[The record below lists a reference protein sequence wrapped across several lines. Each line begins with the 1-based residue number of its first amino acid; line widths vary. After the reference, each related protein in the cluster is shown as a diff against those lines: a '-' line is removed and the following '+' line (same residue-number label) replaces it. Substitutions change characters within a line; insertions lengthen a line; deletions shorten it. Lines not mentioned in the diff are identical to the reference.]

1 MNATLPQSLTDNP
14 RLDRWVGFEP
24 DRSVRVATGKVELGQ
39 GVLTA
44 LVQIAAEELD
54 VPPARIR
61 LVSGVTAQSPNEGY
75 TAGSRSI
82 EESGGSIRLVCAEVR
97 GLFLDHIA
105 TVLDCPRAELA
116 IADGAVLRNGAPTGF
131 DYWSLNEKID
141 LARPATGSA
150 PVKRPAEFR
159 HIGRNL
165 ARIDL
170 PAKIAGGAF
179 VHDMA
184 PPGVK
189 HARVIRQPRRGAHLK
204 SIDEAAIRRA
214 THGRVELVR
223 DGDFLAVVADDET
236 AAMQAVDV
244 VGRHSVW
251 EGGVSIPADAG
262 EPAFMTTAP
271 SKDRVIES
279 GAPQTS
285 ASVARTL
292 EATYSRPFIA
302 HASLAPSCALAS
314 FADGKLT
321 IWSHAQ
327 GVYQLRNAVA
337 RALGLGPEDVTVL
350 HRQGAGCY
358 GHNGADDAGLDA
370 ALVARRLPGRTV
382 RVQWSRE
389 DELSAAPFGSAMTMR
404 MRAAL
409 DARGRPLE
417 WTHELWSAVH
427 GQRPGMAGN
436 LNLLAAAA
444 LPNAPPPPEPVDV
457 PDAGGGGGVRNAA
470 TLYDFPRQRVVHH
483 LLTRMPVRTSSL
495 RTLGGYANVFAAE
508 CFMDELADAAG
519 EDPVSYRLS
528 LMSEPRAR
536 RVIETVAR
544 LCGWSGRG
552 ERGSGTARGI
562 GFARYKNKAGYAA
575 VVAEVEVDEAV
586 RVKQVWCAVDGG
598 LIIAPDGARN
608 QIEGGVIQATS
619 WTLKEAVRF
628 DEGRVASVTWDDYP
642 ILRFSEVPA
651 VEIELIDAPDEPPLG
666 LGEVVHGPTAAAI
679 GNAVAH
685 ALGTRIRNLPLTR
698 DRIVAAVLADKS

>member
-1 MNATLPQSLTDNP
+1 MTAPLTQSLTDNP
-14 RLDRWVGFEP
+14 RLDRWVGFEG
-24 DRSVRVATGKVELGQ
+24 DRTVRIATGKVELGQ

-105 TVLDCPRAELA
+105 GVLDCPRAELA
-116 IADGAVLRNGAPTGF
+116 IEDGAVLRNGAATGF

-141 LARPATGSA
+141 LARPATGAA

-159 HIGRNL
+159 LIGRNL
-165 ARIDL
+165 ARLDL
-170 PAKIAGGAF
+170 PAKVAGAAF
-179 VHDMA
+179 VHDLA
-184 PPGVK
+184 PAGVK
-189 HARVIRQPRRGAHLK
+189 HARVVRQPRRGAALK

-214 THGRVELVR
+214 TRDRVELVR
-223 DGDFLAVVADDET
+223 DGDFLAIVADDET
-236 AAMQAVDV
+236 VAMQAVDIV
-244 VGRHSVW
+244 RRHSVW
-251 EGGVSIPADAG
+251 EGGVAVPADAG
-262 EPAFMTTAP
+262 EPAFMMAQP

-279 GAPQTS
+279 GAE
-285 ASVARTL
+285 AAGKAVRTL
-292 EATYSRPFIA
+292 EATYARPFIA
-302 HASLAPSCALAS
+302 HASLAPSCALAH
-314 FADGKLT
+314 FADGRLT
-321 IWSHAQ
+321 VWSHAQ
-327 GVYQLRNAVA
+327 GVYQLRNAIA
-337 RALGLGPEDVTVL
+337 RALGLAPDNVTVL

-370 ALVARRLPGRTV
+370 ALVARALPGRTV

-389 DELSAAPFGSAMTMR
+389 DELSAAPFGSAMTVR
-404 MRAAL
+404 MHASL

-417 WTHELWSAVH
+417 WTHEVWSAVH

-436 LNLLAAAA
+436 INLLAATA

-457 PDAGGGGGVRNAA
+457 PDAGGGGGTRNSA

-483 LLTRMPVRTSSL
+483 LVTHMPVRTSSL
-495 RTLGGYANVFAAE
+495 RTLGGFANVFAAE
-508 CFMDELADAAG
+508 SFMDELADAAG

-528 LMSEPRAR
+528 LLSEPRAR
-536 RVIETVAR
+536 RVIEAAAR
-544 LCGWSGRG
+544 MCGWSGRG
-552 ERGSGTARGI
+552 ERGSGTARGL

-575 VVAEVEVDEAV
+575 VIAEVKVDEAV
-586 RVKQVWCAVDGG
+586 RVKQIWCAVDGG
-598 LIIAPDGARN
+598 LIISPDGARN
-608 QIEGGVIQATS
+608 QIEGGAIQATS

-628 DEGRVASVTWDDYP
+628 DDGRVASITWDDYP

-651 VEIELIDAPDEPPLG
+651 VEIELIDAPHEPPLG

-685 ALGTRIRNLPLTR
+685 ALGARVRNLPLTR
-698 DRIVAAVLADKS
+698 ERIMAAVL

>member
-1 MNATLPQSLTDNP
+1 MTAPLPQSLTDNP
-14 RLDRWVGFEP
+14 RLDRWIGFEP
-24 DRSVRVATGKVELGQ
+24 DRTVRISTGKVELGQ

-105 TVLDCPRAELA
+105 RVLDCPRSELA
-116 IADGAVLRNGAPTGF
+116 VQDGAVLRNGAPTGF

-141 LARPATGSA
+141 LARTATGTA
-150 PVKRPAEFR
+150 PVKKPAEFR
-159 HIGRNL
+159 VIGGNL
-165 ARIDL
+165 ARLDL
-170 PAKIAGGAF
+170 PAKITGAAF
-179 VHDMA
+179 VHDMTPA
-184 PPGVK
+184 GVK
-189 HARVIRQPRRGAHLK
+189 HARVVRPPRRGARLK

-214 THGRVELVR
+214 TRDRVELVR
-223 DGDFLAVVADDET
+223 DGDFLAVVADDESVP
-236 AAMQAVDV
+236 MQAVDV
-244 VGRHSVW
+244 VRRHGVW
-251 EGGVSIPADAG
+251 EGGVAIPADAG
-262 EPAFMTTAP
+262 EPAFMVSQQT
-271 SKDRVIES
+271 KDRVIES
-279 GAPQTS
+279 GTAPTGTPVRS
-285 ASVARTL
+285 L

-302 HASLAPSCALAS
+302 HASLAPSCALAQ
-314 FADGKLT
+314 FADGRLT
-321 IWSHAQ
+321 VWSHAQ
-327 GVYQLRNAVA
+327 GVYQLRNSIA
-337 RALGLGPEDVTVL
+337 RTLGMAPEDVTVL

-370 ALVARRLPGRTV
+370 ALVARRMPGRTV

-404 MRAAL
+404 MRATL

-436 LNLLAAAA
+436 INLLSAAA

-457 PDAGGGGGVRNAA
+457 PDAGGGGGVRNAF
-470 TLYDFPRQRVVHH
+470 TLYDFPHQRVVHH
-483 LLTRMPVRTSSL
+483 LLTQMPVRTSSL
-495 RTLGGYANVFAAE
+495 RTLGGFANVFAAE
-508 CFMDELADAAG
+508 SFMDELADAAG
-519 EDPVSYRLS
+519 EDPVNYRLS

-536 RVIETVAR
+536 RVIEVAAR
-544 LCGWSGRG
+544 MCGWSGRG
-552 ERGSGTARGI
+552 ERGSGTARGM
-562 GFARYKNKAGYAA
+562 GVARYKNKAGYAA

-586 RVKQVWCAVDGG
+586 RVKQIWCAVDGG
-598 LIIAPDGARN
+598 LIISPDGARN
-608 QIEGGVIQATS
+608 QIEGGAIQATS
-619 WTLKEAVRF
+619 WTLKESVRF
-628 DEGRVASVTWDDYP
+628 DDGRVASITWDDYP
-642 ILRFSEVPA
+642 ILRFSEVPEVA
-651 VEIELIDAPDEPPLG
+651 VELIDASDQPPLG

-685 ALGTRIRNLPLTR
+685 ALGARIRNLPLTR
-698 DRIVAAVLADKS
+698 ERIMKAVLT

>member
-1 MNATLPQSLTDNP
+1 MTAPLPQSLTDNP
-14 RLDRWVGFEP
+14 RLDRWVGFES
-24 DRSVRVATGKVELGQ
+24 DRTVRIATGKVELGQ

-61 LVSGVTAQSPNEGY
+61 LVSGVTAQSPNEGF

-105 TVLDCPRAELA
+105 GVLDCPRAELA
-116 IADGAVLRNGAPTGF
+116 IQDGAVLRNGVPTGF

-141 LARPATGSA
+141 LARPASGTA

-159 HIGRNL
+159 VIGGNL
-165 ARIDL
+165 ARLDL
-170 PAKIAGGAF
+170 PAKITGEAF

-184 PPGVK
+184 PAGVK
-189 HARVIRQPRRGAHLK
+189 HARVVRQPRRGAQLK

-214 THGRVELVR
+214 TQGRVELVR
-223 DGDFLAVVADDET
+223 DGDFLAVVVDDET
-236 AAMQAVDV
+236 IATQAIDV
-244 VGRHSVW
+244 VRRNCVW
-251 EGGVSIPADAG
+251 DGGVAIPSDAG
-262 EPAFMTTAP
+262 EPASLMAQPT
-271 SKDRVIES
+271 KDRVIERGAAPS
-279 GAPQTS
+279 GTA
-285 ASVARTL
+285 ARTL

-302 HASLAPSCALAS
+302 HASLAPSCALAQ
-314 FADGKLT
+314 FADGRLT
-321 IWSHAQ
+321 VWSHAQ
-327 GVYQLRNAVA
+327 GVYQLRNSIA
-337 RALGLGPEDVTVL
+337 RTLGLAPDDVTVL

-358 GHNGADDAGLDA
+358 GHNGADDVALDA
-370 ALVARRLPGRTV
+370 ALIAQRMPGRTV

-389 DELSAAPFGSAMTMR
+389 DELSAAPFGSAMTVR
-404 MRAAL
+404 MHATL

-436 LNLLAAAA
+436 INLLAAAA

-457 PDAGGGGGVRNAA
+457 PDAGGGGGTRNSA

-483 LLTRMPVRTSSL
+483 LVTQMPVRTSSL
-495 RTLGGYANVFAAE
+495 RTLGGFANVFAAE
-508 CFMDELADAAG
+508 SFMDEIADAAG

-528 LMSEPRAR
+528 LTSEPRAR
-536 RVIETVAR
+536 RVIETAAR
-544 LCGWSGRG
+544 MCGWSGRG
-552 ERGSGTARGI
+552 ERGSGTARGL

-586 RVKQVWCAVDGG
+586 RVKQIWCAVDGG
-598 LIIAPDGARN
+598 LIISPDGARN
-608 QIEGGVIQATS
+608 QIEGGAIQATS

-628 DEGRVASVTWDDYP
+628 DDGRVASNTWDDYP

-651 VEIELIDAPDEPPLG
+651 VAIELIDGQDKPPLG

-685 ALGTRIRNLPLTR
+685 ALGARIRDLPLTR
-698 DRIVAAVLADKS
+698 ERIMAAVS

>member
-1 MNATLPQSLTDNP
+1 MSKPLPQSLTDNP

-24 DRSVRVATGKVELGQ
+24 DRTVRIATGKVELGQ

-105 TVLDCPRAELA
+105 SVLDCPRVELA
-116 IADGAVLRNGAPTGF
+116 IADGAVLRNGVPTGF

-141 LARPATGSA
+141 LARPATGAA

-159 HIGRNL
+159 LIGHNL
-165 ARIDL
+165 ARVDL

-184 PPGVK
+184 PAGVK
-189 HARVIRQPRRGAHLK
+189 HARVVRQPRRGAKLK

-214 THGRVELVR
+214 TGDRVELVR
-223 DGDFLAVVADDET
+223 DGGFLAVVADDET
-236 AAMQAVDV
+236 VAMQAVDIV
-244 VGRHSVW
+244 RRHCVW
-251 EGGVSIPADAG
+251 EGGVVLPTGAG
-262 EPAFMTTAP
+262 EPAFLTSQP
-271 SKDRVIES
+271 SKDRVIET
-279 GAPQTS
+279 GAPPPGT
-285 ASVARTL
+285 AARTL

-302 HASLAPSCALAS
+302 HASLAPSCALAQ
-314 FADGKLT
+314 FADGRLT
-321 IWSHAQ
+321 VWSHAQ
-327 GVYQLRNAVA
+327 GVYQLRNSIA
-337 RALGLGPEDVTVL
+337 RALGLAPENVTVL

-370 ALVARRLPGRTV
+370 ALIARAMVGRTV

-389 DELSAAPFGSAMTMR
+389 DELSAAPFGSAMTVR
-404 MRAAL
+404 LQATL
-409 DARGRPLE
+409 DERGRPLE

-436 LNLLAAAA
+436 INLLSAAA
-444 LPNAPPPPEPVDV
+444 LPDAPPAPEPVDV
-457 PDAGGGGGVRNAA
+457 PDAGGGGGTRNSAA
-470 TLYDFPRQRVVHH
+470 LYDFPHQRVVHH
-483 LLTRMPVRTSSL
+483 LLTQMPVRTSSL
-495 RTLGGYANVFAAE
+495 RTLGGFANVFAAE
-508 CFMDELADAAG
+508 SFMDELADAAD

-528 LMSEPRAR
+528 LLTEPRAR
-536 RVIETVAR
+536 RVIETAAR
-544 LCGWSGRG
+544 MCDWSGRG
-552 ERGSGTARGI
+552 ARGSGTARGLA
-562 GFARYKNKAGYAA
+562 FARYKNKAGYAA

-586 RVKQVWCAVDGG
+586 RVKQIWCAVDGG
-598 LIIAPDGARN
+598 LIISPDGARN
-608 QIEGGVIQATS
+608 QIEGGAIQATS

-628 DEGRVASVTWDDYP
+628 EDGRVASITWDDYP

-651 VEIELIDAPDEPPLG
+651 VEIELIDAPEEPPLG

-685 ALGTRIRNLPLTR
+685 ALGARTRNLPLTR
-698 DRIVAAVLADKS
+698 DRIMAAVL

>member
-1 MNATLPQSLTDNP
+1 MTAPLTQSLTDNP

-24 DRSVRVATGKVELGQ
+24 DRTVRVATGKVELGQ

-44 LVQIAAEELD
+44 LLQIAAEELD

-61 LVSGVTAQSPNEGY
+61 LVSGVTAESPNEGY

-105 TVLDCPRAELA
+105 GVLDCPRGELA
-116 IADGAVLRNGAPTGF
+116 IQDGAVLRNGVPTGF

-141 LARPATGSA
+141 LARPATGAA

-159 HIGRNL
+159 FIGHNL
-165 ARIDL
+165 ARVDL
-170 PAKIAGGAF
+170 PAKIAGAAF

-184 PPGVK
+184 PDGVK
-189 HARVIRQPRRGAHLK
+189 HARVVRQPRRGAQLT

-214 THGRVELVR
+214 THGQVELVR

-236 AAMQAVDV
+236 VAMQAVDV
-244 VGRHSVW
+244 VRRHCTW
-251 EGGVSIPADAG
+251 EGGVSIPTDAG
-262 EPAFMTTAP
+262 EPAFLIGQPT
-271 SKDRVIES
+271 KDRVIES
-279 GAPQTS
+279 GAAPSGT
-285 ASVARTL
+285 AVRTI

-302 HASLAPSCALAS
+302 HASLAPSCALAQ
-314 FADGKLT
+314 FADGRLT
-321 IWSHAQ
+321 VWSHAQ
-327 GVYQLRNAVA
+327 GVYQLRNSIA
-337 RALGLGPEDVTVL
+337 RTLGLAPENVTVL

-370 ALVARRLPGRTV
+370 ALVARAMPGRTV

-389 DELSAAPFGSAMTMR
+389 DELSAAPFGSAMTIR
-404 MRAAL
+404 MQAAL

-436 LNLLAAAA
+436 INMLAATA
-444 LPNAPPPPEPVDV
+444 LPNAPPPSEPVDV
-457 PDAGGGGGVRNAA
+457 PDAGGGGGVRNAF
-470 TLYDFPRQRVVHH
+470 TLYDFPHQRVAHH
-483 LLTRMPVRTSSL
+483 LVTQMPVRTSSL
-495 RTLGGYANVFAAE
+495 RTLGGFANVFAAE
-508 CFMDELADAAG
+508 SFMDELADAAS
-519 EDPVSYRLS
+519 EDPVSYRLA

-536 RVIETVAR
+536 RVIETAAR
-544 LCGWSGRG
+544 MCGWSGRG
-552 ERGSGTARGI
+552 ERGSGTARGM

-575 VVAEVEVDEAV
+575 VVAEVDVDEAV
-586 RVKQVWCAVDGG
+586 RVKQIWCAVDGG
-598 LIIAPDGARN
+598 LIISPDGARN
-608 QIEGGVIQATS
+608 QIEGGAIQATS
-619 WTLKEAVRF
+619 WTLKEGVRF
-628 DEGRVASVTWDDYP
+628 DDGRVASITWEDYP
-642 ILRFSEVPA
+642 ILKFSEVPA
-651 VEIELIDAPDEPPLG
+651 VEIELIDAQDLPPLG

-685 ALGTRIRNLPLTR
+685 ALGARIRNLPLTR
-698 DRIVAAVLADKS
+698 ERIMAAVL

>member
-1 MNATLPQSLTDNP
+1 MTAPLPQSLTDNP
-14 RLDRWVGFEP
+14 RLDRWVGFES
-24 DRSVRVATGKVELGQ
+24 DRTVRISTGKVELGQ

-82 EESGGSIRLVCAEVR
+82 EQSGGSIRLVCAEVR
-97 GLFLDHIA
+97 GLFVDHIA
-105 TVLDCPRAELA
+105 GVLDCPRAELA
-116 IADGAVLRNGAPTGF
+116 IRDGAVLRNGVPTGF

-141 LARPATGSA
+141 LARPATGTA

-159 HIGRNL
+159 VIGGNL
-165 ARIDL
+165 ARVDL
-170 PAKIAGGAF
+170 PAKITGSAF

-184 PPGVK
+184 PAGVK
-189 HARVIRQPRRGAHLK
+189 HARVVRQPRRGAQLK

-214 THGRVELVR
+214 TRDRVELVR

-236 AAMQAVDV
+236 IAMQAVDV
-244 VGRHSVW
+244 VRRHCAW
-251 EGGVSIPADAG
+251 EGGIAIPTGAG
-262 EPAFMTTAP
+262 EPTFLTSQP
-271 SKDRVIES
+271 SKDRVIEMGTEPS
-279 GAPQTS
+279 GTA
-285 ASVARTL
+285 ARTL

-302 HASLAPSCALAS
+302 HASLAPSCALAQ
-314 FADGKLT
+314 FTEGRLT
-321 IWSHAQ
+321 VWSHAQ
-327 GVYQLRNAVA
+327 GVYQLRNSIA
-337 RALGLGPEDVTVL
+337 RTLGLAPENVTVL

-370 ALVARRLPGRTV
+370 ALIARAMPGHTV

-389 DELSAAPFGSAMTMR
+389 DELSAAPFGSAMTVR
-404 MRAAL
+404 VHTTL
-409 DARGRPLE
+409 DAHGRPLE
-417 WTHELWSAVH
+417 WTHDVWSAVH

-436 LNLLAAAA
+436 INLLAATA
-444 LPNAPPPPEPVDV
+444 LPDAPPPPEPVDV
-457 PDAGGGGGVRNAA
+457 PDAGGGGGTRNSA

-483 LLTRMPVRTSSL
+483 LLTQMPVRTSSL
-495 RTLGGYANVFAAE
+495 RTLGGFVNVFAAE
-508 CFMDELADAAG
+508 SFMDELADAAG
-519 EDPVSYRLS
+519 EDPVSYRLA

-536 RVIETVAR
+536 RVIETAAR
-544 LCGWSGRG
+544 MCGWSGRG
-552 ERGSGTARGI
+552 ERGSGTARGM

-575 VVAEVEVDEAV
+575 VVAEVEVDETV
-586 RVKQVWCAVDGG
+586 RVKQIWCAVDGG
-598 LIIAPDGARN
+598 LIISPDGARN
-608 QIEGGVIQATS
+608 QIEGGAIQATS

-628 DEGRVASVTWDDYP
+628 DDGRVASITWDDYP

-651 VEIELIDAPDEPPLG
+651 VEIELIEARDEPPLG

-685 ALGTRIRNLPLTR
+685 ALGARIRALPLTR
-698 DRIVAAVLADKS
+698 ERIMAAVL

>member
-1 MNATLPQSLTDNP
+1 MNAPLPQSLTDNP

-24 DRSVRVATGKVELGQ
+24 DRTVRIATGKVELGQ

-105 TVLDCPRAELA
+105 GVLDCRPAELA
-116 IADGAVLRNGAPTGF
+116 IEDGAVLRNGTPTGF

-150 PVKRPAEFR
+150 PVKRAADFR

-165 ARIDL
+165 ARVDL
-170 PAKIAGGAF
+170 PAKIAGSAF
-179 VHDMA
+179 VHDLA

-189 HARVIRQPRRGAHLK
+189 HARVIRQPLRGARLT
-204 SIDEAAIRRA
+204 SIDAAAIRRA
-214 THGRVELVR
+214 THDRVELVR
-223 DGDFLAVVADDET
+223 DGDFLAAVADDENV
-236 AAMQAVDV
+236 AMQAVDV
-244 VGRHSVW
+244 VRRHCAW

-262 EPAFMTTAP
+262 EPAFMTAQP
-271 SKDRVIES
+271 SKDRVIET
-279 GAPQTS
+279 GAP
-285 ASVARTL
+285 AAGNAVRTL

-302 HASLAPSCALAS
+302 HASLAPSCALAH

-337 RALGLGPEDVTVL
+337 RALGMAPEDVTVV

-389 DELSAAPFGSAMTMR
+389 DELSAAPFGSAMTVR
-404 MRAAL
+404 MQAAL
-409 DARGRPLE
+409 DARSRPLD
-417 WTHELWSAVH
+417 WTHEIWSAVH

-436 LNLLAAAA
+436 VNLLAATA
-444 LPNAPPPPEPVDV
+444 LPDAPPAPEPVDV
-457 PDAGGGGGVRNAA
+457 PDAGGGGGTRNSAS
-470 TLYDFPRQRVVHH
+470 LYDFPRQRVVHH

-519 EDPVSYRLS
+519 EDAVSYRLS

-536 RVIETVAR
+536 RVIETAAR
-544 LCGWSGRG
+544 LCGWCGRG
-552 ERGSGTARGI
+552 ERGSGTARGL
-562 GFARYKNKAGYAA
+562 GFARYKNRAGYAA
-575 VVAEVEVDEAV
+575 VVAEVDVDEAV
-586 RVKQVWCAVDGG
+586 RVKRVWCAVDGG
-598 LIIAPDGARN
+598 LIITPDGARN

-628 DEGRVASVTWDDYP
+628 DEGRVVSITWDDYP

-685 ALGTRIRNLPLTR
+685 ALGARIRHLPLTR
-698 DRIVAAVLADKS
+698 ERIMAAVLRS

>member
-1 MNATLPQSLTDNP
+1 MSPRPLPQSLTDNP

-24 DRSVRVATGKVELGQ
+24 DRTVRVATGKVELGQ

-44 LVQIAAEELD
+44 LTQIAAEELD

-82 EESGGSIRLVCAEVR
+82 EESGGSLRLVCAEVR

-105 TVLDCPRAELA
+105 TVLDCPPGELA
-116 IADGAVLRNGAPTGF
+116 IEDGAVLRNGVPTGF

-141 LARPATGSA
+141 LARPASGAA
-150 PVKRPAEFR
+150 PVKRPADFR
-159 HIGRNL
+159 IIGKNL
-165 ARIDL
+165 ARVDL
-170 PAKIAGGAF
+170 PAKIAGPAF
-179 VHDMA
+179 VHDLA

-189 HARVIRQPRRGAHLK
+189 HARVVRQPLRGAHLK
-204 SIDEAAIRRA
+204 SVDEAAIRRA
-214 THGRVELVR
+214 AHDRVELVR

-236 AAMQAVDV
+236 VAMQAIEV
-244 VGRHSVW
+244 VRRHCVW
-251 EGGVSIPADAG
+251 EGGDAIPADAG
-262 EPAFMTTAP
+262 EPAFMTSQS
-271 SKDRVIES
+271 SKDRVLES
-279 GAPQTS
+279 GAPQPATN
-285 ASVARTL
+285 VARVL

-302 HASLAPSCALAS
+302 HASLAPSCALAH

-321 IWSHAQ
+321 VWSHAQ

-337 RALGLGPEDVTVL
+337 RALGLAPEDVTVL

-358 GHNGADDAGLDA
+358 GHNGADDVALDA

-389 DELSAAPFGSAMTMR
+389 DELSAAPFGSAMTVR
-404 MRAAL
+404 MQAAL
-409 DARGRPLE
+409 DARGRPLD
-417 WTHELWSAVH
+417 WTHEVWSAVH

-436 LNLLAAAA
+436 VNLLAATA

-495 RTLGGYANVFAAE
+495 RTLGGFANVFAAE
-508 CFMDELADAAG
+508 SFMDELADAAG
-519 EDPVSYRLS
+519 EDPVTYRLS

-536 RVIETVAR
+536 RAIESVAR
-544 LCGWSGRG
+544 LCDWSGRG
-552 ERGSGTARGI
+552 ERSSGTARGL

-586 RVKQVWCAVDGG
+586 RVKHVWCAVDGG

-608 QIEGGVIQATS
+608 QIEGGVIQAAS

-628 DEGRVASVTWDDYP
+628 DAGKVASVTWDEYP

-651 VEIELIDAPDEPPLG
+651 VEIALIDAQDEPPLG

-685 ALGTRIRNLPLTR
+685 ALGARIRNLPLTR
-698 DRIVAAVLADKS
+698 ERIMAAVL

>member
-1 MNATLPQSLTDNP
+1 MTAPLPQSLTDNP
-14 RLDRWVGFEP
+14 RLDRWVGFESN
-24 DRSVRVATGKVELGQ
+24 RTVRISTGKVELGQ

-61 LVSGVTAQSPNEGY
+61 LVSGVTAHSPNEGF

-105 TVLDCPRAELA
+105 GVLDCPRAELA
-116 IADGAVLRNGAPTGF
+116 IQDGAVLRNGVPTGF

-141 LARPATGSA
+141 LARPATGTA

-159 HIGRNL
+159 VIGGNL
-165 ARIDL
+165 ARLDL
-170 PAKIAGGAF
+170 PAKITGEAF

-184 PPGVK
+184 PAGVK
-189 HARVIRQPRRGAHLK
+189 HARVVRQPRRGAQLK

-214 THGRVELVR
+214 TQGRVELVR
-223 DGDFLAVVADDET
+223 DGDFLAIVVDDET
-236 AAMQAVDV
+236 IATQAIDV
-244 VGRHSVW
+244 VRRNCVW
-251 EGGVSIPADAG
+251 DGGVAIPSDAG
-262 EPAFMTTAP
+262 EPASLMAQPT
-271 SKDRVIES
+271 KDRVIES
-279 GAPQTS
+279 GAAPS
-285 ASVARTL
+285 GPAARTL

-302 HASLAPSCALAS
+302 HASLAPSCALAQ
-314 FADGKLT
+314 FADGRLT
-321 IWSHAQ
+321 VWSHAQ
-327 GVYQLRNAVA
+327 GVYQLRNSIA
-337 RALGLGPEDVTVL
+337 RTLGFAPDDVTVL

-358 GHNGADDAGLDA
+358 GHNGADDVALDA
-370 ALVARRLPGRTV
+370 ALIAQRMPGRTV

-389 DELSAAPFGSAMTMR
+389 DELSAAPFGSAMTVR
-404 MRAAL
+404 MHATL

-436 LNLLAAAA
+436 VNLLAAAA

-457 PDAGGGGGVRNAA
+457 PDAGGGGGTRNST

-483 LLTRMPVRTSSL
+483 LVTQMPVRTSSL
-495 RTLGGYANVFAAE
+495 RTLGGFANVFAAE
-508 CFMDELADAAG
+508 SFMDEIADAAG

-536 RVIETVAR
+536 RVIETAAR
-544 LCGWSGRG
+544 MCGWSGRG
-552 ERGSGTARGI
+552 ERGSGTARGL

-586 RVKQVWCAVDGG
+586 RVKQIWCAVDGG
-598 LIIAPDGARN
+598 LIISPDGARN
-608 QIEGGVIQATS
+608 QIEGGAIQATS

-628 DEGRVASVTWDDYP
+628 DDGRVASNTWDDYP

-651 VEIELIDAPDEPPLG
+651 VAIELIDASDQPPLG

-685 ALGTRIRNLPLTR
+685 ALGARIRDLPLTR
-698 DRIVAAVLADKS
+698 ERIMAAVS

>member
-1 MNATLPQSLTDNP
+1 MTVPLPQSLTDNP
-14 RLDRWVGFEP
+14 RLDRWVGFES
-24 DRSVRVATGKVELGQ
+24 DRTVRISTGKVELGQ

-61 LVSGVTAQSPNEGY
+61 LVSGVTAQSPNEGF
-75 TAGSRSI
+75 TAGSLSI

-105 TVLDCPRAELA
+105 GVLDCPRAELA
-116 IADGAVLRNGAPTGF
+116 IQDGAVLRNGVPTGF

-141 LARPATGSA
+141 LARPASGTA

-159 HIGRNL
+159 VIGGNL
-165 ARIDL
+165 ARLDL
-170 PAKIAGGAF
+170 PAKITGEAF

-184 PPGVK
+184 PAGVK
-189 HARVIRQPRRGAHLK
+189 HGLVVRPPRRGAQLK

-214 THGRVELVR
+214 TQGRVELVR
-223 DGDFLAVVADDET
+223 DGDFLAVVVDDET
-236 AAMQAVDV
+236 IATQAIDV
-244 VGRHSVW
+244 VRRNCVW
-251 EGGVSIPADAG
+251 DGGVAIPSDAG
-262 EPAFMTTAP
+262 EPASLMAQPT
-271 SKDRVIES
+271 KDRVIES
-279 GAPQTS
+279 GAAPSGT
-285 ASVARTL
+285 AARTL

-302 HASLAPSCALAS
+302 HASLAPSCALAQ
-314 FADGKLT
+314 FADGRLT
-321 IWSHAQ
+321 VWSHAQ
-327 GVYQLRNAVA
+327 GVYQLRNSIA
-337 RALGLGPEDVTVL
+337 RTLGLAPDDVTVL

-358 GHNGADDAGLDA
+358 GHNGADDVALDA
-370 ALVARRLPGRTV
+370 ALIAQRMPGGTV

-389 DELSAAPFGSAMTMR
+389 DELSAAPFGSAMTVR
-404 MRAAL
+404 MHATL

-436 LNLLAAAA
+436 INLLAAAA

-457 PDAGGGGGVRNAA
+457 PDAGGGGGTRNSA

-483 LLTRMPVRTSSL
+483 LVTQMPVRTSSL
-495 RTLGGYANVFAAE
+495 RTLGGFANVFAAE
-508 CFMDELADAAG
+508 SFVDEMADAAG
-519 EDPVSYRLS
+519 EDPVSYRRS

-536 RVIETVAR
+536 RVVETAAR
-544 LCGWSGRG
+544 MCGWSGRG
-552 ERGSGTARGI
+552 ERGSGTARGL

-586 RVKQVWCAVDGG
+586 RVKQIWCAVDGG
-598 LIIAPDGARN
+598 LIISPDGARN
-608 QIEGGVIQATS
+608 QIEGGAIQATS

-628 DEGRVASVTWDDYP
+628 DDGRVASNTWDDYP

-651 VEIELIDAPDEPPLG
+651 VAMELIDGQDKPPLG

-685 ALGTRIRNLPLTR
+685 A
-698 DRIVAAVLADKS
+698 V

>member
-1 MNATLPQSLTDNP
+1 MTAPLPQSLTDNP
-14 RLDRWVGFEP
+14 RLDRWVGFES
-24 DRSVRVATGKVELGQ
+24 DRTVRISTGKVELGQ

-61 LVSGVTAQSPNEGY
+61 LVSGVTAQSPNEGF

-105 TVLDCPRAELA
+105 GVLDCPRAELA
-116 IADGAVLRNGAPTGF
+116 IQDGAVLRNGVPTGF

-141 LARPATGSA
+141 LARPATGTA

-159 HIGRNL
+159 VIGGNL
-165 ARIDL
+165 ARLDL
-170 PAKIAGGAF
+170 PAKITGEAF

-184 PPGVK
+184 PAGVK
-189 HARVIRQPRRGAHLK
+189 HARVVRQPRRGAQLK

-214 THGRVELVR
+214 TQGRVELVR
-223 DGDFLAVVADDET
+223 DGDFLAVVVDDET
-236 AAMQAVDV
+236 IATQAIDV
-244 VGRHSVW
+244 VRRNCVW
-251 EGGVSIPADAG
+251 DGGVAIPSDAG
-262 EPAFMTTAP
+262 EPASLMAQPT
-271 SKDRVIES
+271 KDRVIES
-279 GAPQTS
+279 GAAPSGT
-285 ASVARTL
+285 AARTL

-302 HASLAPSCALAS
+302 HASLAPSCALAQ
-314 FADGKLT
+314 FADGRLT
-321 IWSHAQ
+321 VWSHAQ
-327 GVYQLRNAVA
+327 GVYQLRNSIA
-337 RALGLGPEDVTVL
+337 RTLGLAPDDVTVL

-358 GHNGADDAGLDA
+358 GHNGADDVALDA
-370 ALVARRLPGRTV
+370 ALIAQRMPGRTV

-389 DELSAAPFGSAMTMR
+389 DELSAAPFGSAMTVR
-404 MRAAL
+404 MHATL
-409 DARGRPLE
+409 DARRRPLE

-436 LNLLAAAA
+436 INLLAAAA
-444 LPNAPPPPEPVDV
+444 LPNAPPPLEPVDV
-457 PDAGGGGGVRNAA
+457 PDAGGGGGTRNSA

-483 LLTRMPVRTSSL
+483 LVTQMPVRTSSL
-495 RTLGGYANVFAAE
+495 RTLGGFANVFAAE
-508 CFMDELADAAG
+508 SFMDEIADAAG

-536 RVIETVAR
+536 RVIETAAR
-544 LCGWSGRG
+544 MCGWSGRG
-552 ERGSGTARGI
+552 ERGSGTARGL

-586 RVKQVWCAVDGG
+586 RVKQIWCAVDGG
-598 LIIAPDGARN
+598 LIISPDGARN
-608 QIEGGVIQATS
+608 QIEGGAIQATS

-628 DEGRVASVTWDDYP
+628 DDGRVASNTWDDYP

-651 VEIELIDAPDEPPLG
+651 VAIELIDASDQPPLG

-685 ALGTRIRNLPLTR
+685 ALGARIRDLPFTR
-698 DRIVAAVLADKS
+698 ERIMAAVL

>member
-1 MNATLPQSLTDNP
+1 MTAPLPQSLTDNP
-14 RLDRWVGFEP
+14 RLDRWVGFKS
-24 DRSVRVATGKVELGQ
+24 DRTVRIATGKVELGQ

-61 LVSGVTAQSPNEGY
+61 LVSGVTAQSPNEGF

-105 TVLDCPRAELA
+105 GVLDCPRAELA
-116 IADGAVLRNGAPTGF
+116 IQDGAVLRNGVPTGF

-141 LARPATGSA
+141 LARPATGTA

-159 HIGRNL
+159 VIGGNL
-165 ARIDL
+165 ARVDL
-170 PAKIAGGAF
+170 PAKITGEAF

-184 PPGVK
+184 PAGVK
-189 HARVIRQPRRGAHLK
+189 HARVVRQPRRGAQLK

-214 THGRVELVR
+214 TQGRVELVR
-223 DGDFLAVVADDET
+223 DGDFLAVVVDDET
-236 AAMQAVDV
+236 IATQAIDV
-244 VGRHSVW
+244 VRRNCVW
-251 EGGVSIPADAG
+251 DGGVAIPPDAG
-262 EPAFMTTAP
+262 EPASLMAQPT
-271 SKDRVIES
+271 KDRVIES
-279 GAPQTS
+279 GAAPSGT
-285 ASVARTL
+285 AARTL

-302 HASLAPSCALAS
+302 HASLAPSCALAQ
-314 FADGKLT
+314 FADGRLT
-321 IWSHAQ
+321 VWSHAQ
-327 GVYQLRNAVA
+327 GVYQLRNSIA
-337 RALGLGPEDVTVL
+337 RTLGLAPDDVTVL

-358 GHNGADDAGLDA
+358 GHNGADDVALDA
-370 ALVARRLPGRTV
+370 ALIAQRMPGRTV

-389 DELSAAPFGSAMTMR
+389 DELSAAPFGSAMTVR
-404 MRAAL
+404 MHATL

-436 LNLLAAAA
+436 INLLAAAA

-457 PDAGGGGGVRNAA
+457 PDAGGGGGTRNSA

-483 LLTRMPVRTSSL
+483 LVTQMPVRTSSL
-495 RTLGGYANVFAAE
+495 RTLGGFANVFAAE
-508 CFMDELADAAG
+508 SFMDEIADAAG

-536 RVIETVAR
+536 RVIETAAR
-544 LCGWSGRG
+544 MCGWSGRG
-552 ERGSGTARGI
+552 ERGSGTARGL

-586 RVKQVWCAVDGG
+586 RVKQIWCAVDGG
-598 LIIAPDGARN
+598 LIISPDGARN
-608 QIEGGVIQATS
+608 QIEGGAIQATS

-628 DEGRVASVTWDDYP
+628 DDGRVASNTWDDYP

-651 VEIELIDAPDEPPLG
+651 VAIELIDASDQPPLG

-685 ALGTRIRNLPLTR
+685 ALGARIRDLPLTR
-698 DRIVAAVLADKS
+698 ERIMAAVS

>member
-1 MNATLPQSLTDNP
+1 MTAPLPQSLTDNP

-24 DRSVRVATGKVELGQ
+24 DRTVRVSTGKVELGQ

-61 LVSGVTAQSPNEGY
+61 LVSGVTAQSPNEGF

-82 EESGGSIRLVCAEVR
+82 EASGGSIRLVCAEVR

-105 TVLDCPRAELA
+105 GVLACPRAELA
-116 IADGAVLRNGAPTGF
+116 IQDGAALRNGVPTGF

-141 LARPATGSA
+141 LARPATGA
-150 PVKRPAEFR
+150 GPVKRPAEFR
-159 HIGRNL
+159 VIGRNL
-165 ARIDL
+165 ARLDL
-170 PAKIAGGAF
+170 PAKITGEAF

-184 PPGVK
+184 PAGVK
-189 HARVIRQPRRGAHLK
+189 HARVVRQPRRGAQLK
-204 SIDEAAIRRA
+204 SIDEVAIRRA
-214 THGRVELVR
+214 TRDRVELVR

-236 AAMQAVDV
+236 VAMQAVDV
-244 VGRHSVW
+244 VRRHCVW
-251 EGGVSIPADAG
+251 EAGVAIPADAG
-262 EPAFMTTAP
+262 EPAFLMAQP
-271 SKDRVIES
+271 SKDRAIES
-279 GAPQTS
+279 GAAPS
-285 ASVARTL
+285 ATAARTL

-302 HASLAPSCALAS
+302 HASLAPSCALAQ
-314 FADGKLT
+314 FADGRLT
-321 IWSHAQ
+321 VWSHAQ
-327 GVYQLRNAVA
+327 GVYQLRNSIA
-337 RALGLGPEDVTVL
+337 RTLGLAPDDVTVL

-358 GHNGADDAGLDA
+358 GHNGADDVALDA
-370 ALVARRLPGRTV
+370 ALIAQRMPGRTV

-389 DELSAAPFGSAMTMR
+389 DELSAAPFGSAMTVR
-404 MRAAL
+404 MHATL

-436 LNLLAAAA
+436 INLLAATA
-444 LPNAPPPPEPVDV
+444 LPNAPPAPEPVDV
-457 PDAGGGGGVRNAA
+457 PDAGGGGGTRNSAA
-470 TLYDFPRQRVVHH
+470 LYDFPRQRVVHH
-483 LLTRMPVRTSSL
+483 LVTRMPVRTSSL
-495 RTLGGYANVFAAE
+495 RTLGGFANVFAAE
-508 CFMDELADAAG
+508 SFMDELADAAG

-536 RVIETVAR
+536 RVIETAAR
-544 LCGWSGRG
+544 MCGWSGRG
-552 ERGSGTARGI
+552 ERGSGAARGL

-575 VVAEVEVDEAV
+575 VVAEVEVDEVV
-586 RVKQVWCAVDGG
+586 RIKQIWCAVDGG
-598 LIIAPDGARN
+598 LIISPDGARN
-608 QIEGGVIQATS
+608 QIEGGAIQAAS

-628 DEGRVASVTWDDYP
+628 DDGRVASITWDDYP

-651 VEIELIDAPDEPPLG
+651 VEIELIDASDQPPLG

-698 DRIVAAVLADKS
+698 ERIMAAVLPGS

>member
-1 MNATLPQSLTDNP
+1 MTAPLTQSLTDNP

-24 DRSVRVATGKVELGQ
+24 DRSVRIATGKVELGQ
-39 GVLTA
+39 GILTA

-105 TVLDCPRAELA
+105 GVLDCPRAELA
-116 IADGAVLRNGAPTGF
+116 IQDGAVLRNGEPTGF

-141 LARPATGSA
+141 LARPATGAA
-150 PVKRPAEFR
+150 PVKRPADFR
-159 HIGRNL
+159 VIGRNL
-165 ARIDL
+165 ARVDL
-170 PAKIAGGAF
+170 PAKIAGAAF
-179 VHDMA
+179 VHDVA
-184 PPGVK
+184 PASVK
-189 HARVIRQPRRGAHLK
+189 HARVVRQPRRGAHLK

-214 THGRVELVR
+214 TRDRVELVR

-236 AAMQAVDV
+236 AATQAVDAV
-244 VGRHSVW
+244 RRHCTW
-251 EGGVSIPADAG
+251 EGGIAIPADAG
-262 EPAFMTTAP
+262 EPAFMMSQPT
-271 SKDRVIES
+271 KDRAIES
-279 GAPQTS
+279 GAAPSGTP
-285 ASVARTL
+285 VGTV

-302 HASLAPSCALAS
+302 HASLAPSCALAQ

-321 IWSHAQ
+321 VWSHAQ
-327 GVYQLRNAVA
+327 GVYQLRNAIA
-337 RALGLGPEDVTVL
+337 RALGLAPDDVTVL

-358 GHNGADDAGLDA
+358 GHNGADDAGFDA
-370 ALVARRLPGRTV
+370 ALIARRMPGRTV

-389 DELSAAPFGSAMTMR
+389 DDLSAAPFGSAMTVR
-404 MRAAL
+404 LQAPL

-417 WTHELWSAVH
+417 WTHEVWSAVH

-436 LNLLAAAA
+436 INLLAATA

-457 PDAGGGGGVRNAA
+457 PDAGGGGGTRNSA
-470 TLYDFPRQRVVHH
+470 TLYDFPRQRVLHH
-483 LLTRMPVRTSSL
+483 LLTQMPVRTSSL
-495 RTLGGYANVFAAE
+495 RTLGGFTNVFAAE
-508 CFMDELADAAG
+508 SFMDELADAAR

-536 RVIETVAR
+536 RVIETAAR
-544 LCGWSGRG
+544 MCGWSGRG
-552 ERGSGTARGI
+552 ERGSGTARGFA
-562 GFARYKNKAGYAA
+562 FARYKNRAGYAA

-586 RVKQVWCAVDGG
+586 RVKQIWCAVDGG
-598 LIIAPDGARN
+598 LIISPDGARN
-608 QIEGGVIQATS
+608 QIEGGAIQATS
-619 WTLKEAVRF
+619 WTLKEGVRF
-628 DEGRVASVTWDDYP
+628 DDGRVASITWDDYP

-651 VEIELIDAPDEPPLG
+651 VEIELIDAPDQPPLG

-685 ALGTRIRNLPLTR
+685 ALGARIRNLPLTR
-698 DRIVAAVLADKS
+698 ERIMGAVLAGS

>member
-1 MNATLPQSLTDNP
+1 MTAPLPQSLTDNP
-14 RLDRWVGFEP
+14 RLDRWVGFES
-24 DRSVRVATGKVELGQ
+24 DRTVRIATGKVELGQ

-61 LVSGVTAQSPNEGY
+61 LVSGVTAQSPNEGF

-105 TVLDCPRAELA
+105 GVLDCPRAELA
-116 IADGAVLRNGAPTGF
+116 IQDGAVLRNGVPTGF

-141 LARPATGSA
+141 LARPATGTA

-159 HIGRNL
+159 VIGGNL
-165 ARIDL
+165 ARVDL
-170 PAKIAGGAF
+170 PAKITGEAF

-184 PPGVK
+184 PAGVK
-189 HARVIRQPRRGAHLK
+189 HARVVRQPRRGAQLK

-214 THGRVELVR
+214 TQGRVELVR
-223 DGDFLAVVADDET
+223 DGDFLAVVVDDET
-236 AAMQAVDV
+236 IATQAIDV
-244 VGRHSVW
+244 VRRNCVW
-251 EGGVSIPADAG
+251 DGGVAIPSDAG
-262 EPAFMTTAP
+262 EPASLMAQPT
-271 SKDRVIES
+271 KDRVIES
-279 GAPQTS
+279 GAAPSGT
-285 ASVARTL
+285 AARTL

-302 HASLAPSCALAS
+302 HASLAPSCALAQ
-314 FADGKLT
+314 FADGRLT
-321 IWSHAQ
+321 VWSHAQ
-327 GVYQLRNAVA
+327 GVYQLRNSIA
-337 RALGLGPEDVTVL
+337 RTLGLAPDDVTVL

-358 GHNGADDAGLDA
+358 GHNGADDVALDA
-370 ALVARRLPGRTV
+370 ALIAQRMPGRTV

-389 DELSAAPFGSAMTMR
+389 DELSAAPFGSAMTVR
-404 MRAAL
+404 MHATL

-436 LNLLAAAA
+436 INLLAAAA

-457 PDAGGGGGVRNAA
+457 PDAGGGGGTRNSA

-483 LLTRMPVRTSSL
+483 LVTQMPVRTSSL
-495 RTLGGYANVFAAE
+495 RTLGGFANVFAAE
-508 CFMDELADAAG
+508 SFMDEIADAAG

-536 RVIETVAR
+536 RVIETAAR
-544 LCGWSGRG
+544 MCGWSGRG
-552 ERGSGTARGI
+552 ERGSGTARGL

-586 RVKQVWCAVDGG
+586 RVKQIWCAVDGG
-598 LIIAPDGARN
+598 LIISPDGARN
-608 QIEGGVIQATS
+608 QIEGGAIQATS

-628 DEGRVASVTWDDYP
+628 DDGRVASNTWDDYP

-651 VEIELIDAPDEPPLG
+651 VAIELIDGQDKPPLG

-685 ALGTRIRNLPLTR
+685 ALGARIRDLPLTR
-698 DRIVAAVLADKS
+698 ERIMAAVS

>member
-1 MNATLPQSLTDNP
+1 MTVPLPQSLTDNP
-14 RLDRWVGFEP
+14 RLDRWVGFES
-24 DRSVRVATGKVELGQ
+24 DRTVRIATGKVELGQ
-39 GVLTA
+39 GVRAA

-61 LVSGVTAQSPNEGY
+61 LVSGVTAQSPNEGF
-75 TAGSRSI
+75 TAGSLSI

-105 TVLDCPRAELA
+105 GVLDCPRAELA
-116 IADGAVLRNGAPTGF
+116 IQDGAVLRNGVPTGF

-141 LARPATGSA
+141 LARPATGTA

-159 HIGRNL
+159 VIGGNL
-165 ARIDL
+165 ARLDL
-170 PAKIAGGAF
+170 PAKITGEAF

-184 PPGVK
+184 PAGVK
-189 HARVIRQPRRGAHLK
+189 HARVVRQPRRGAQLK
-204 SIDEAAIRRA
+204 SID
-214 THGRVELVR
+214 
-223 DGDFLAVVADDET
+223 DET
-236 AAMQAVDV
+236 IATQAIDV
-244 VGRHSVW
+244 VRRNCVW
-251 EGGVSIPADAG
+251 DGGVAIPSDAG
-262 EPAFMTTAP
+262 EPASLMAQPT
-271 SKDRVIES
+271 KDRVIES
-279 GAPQTS
+279 GAAPSGT
-285 ASVARTL
+285 AARTL

-302 HASLAPSCALAS
+302 HASLAPSCALAQ
-314 FADGKLT
+314 FADGRLT
-321 IWSHAQ
+321 VWSHAQ
-327 GVYQLRNAVA
+327 GVYQLRNSIA
-337 RALGLGPEDVTVL
+337 RTLGLAPDDVTVL

-358 GHNGADDAGLDA
+358 GHNGADDVALDA
-370 ALVARRLPGRTV
+370 ALIAQRMPGGTV

-389 DELSAAPFGSAMTMR
+389 DELSAAPFGSAMTVR
-404 MRAAL
+404 MHATL

-427 GQRPGMAGN
+427 GQRPGRAGN
-436 LNLLAAAA
+436 VILRRTAA

-457 PDAGGGGGVRNAA
+457 PDAGGGGGTRNST

-483 LLTRMPVRTSSL
+483 LVTQMPVRTSSL
-495 RTLGGYANVFAAE
+495 RTLGGFANVFAAE
-508 CFMDELADAAG
+508 SFVDEMADAAG
-519 EDPVSYRLS
+519 EDPVSYRRS

-536 RVIETVAR
+536 RVVETAAR
-544 LCGWSGRG
+544 MCGWSGRG
-552 ERGSGTARGI
+552 ERGSGTARGL

-586 RVKQVWCAVDGG
+586 RVKQIWCAVDGG
-598 LIIAPDGARN
+598 LIISPDGARN
-608 QIEGGVIQATS
+608 QIEGGAIQATS

-628 DEGRVASVTWDDYP
+628 DDGRVASNTWDDYP

-651 VEIELIDAPDEPPLG
+651 VAMELIDGQDKPPLG

-685 ALGTRIRNLPLTR
+685 AVGTRIRNLPLTR

>member
-1 MNATLPQSLTDNP
+1 
-14 RLDRWVGFEP
+14 
-24 DRSVRVATGKVELGQ
+24 
-39 GVLTA
+39 
-44 LVQIAAEELD
+44 
-54 VPPARIR
+54 
-61 LVSGVTAQSPNEGY
+61 
-75 TAGSRSI
+75 
-82 EESGGSIRLVCAEVR
+82 
-97 GLFLDHIA
+97 
-105 TVLDCPRAELA
+105 
-116 IADGAVLRNGAPTGF
+116 
-131 DYWSLNEKID
+131 
-141 LARPATGSA
+141 
-150 PVKRPAEFR
+150 
-159 HIGRNL
+159 
-165 ARIDL
+165 
-170 PAKIAGGAF
+170 
-179 VHDMA
+179 
-184 PPGVK
+184 
-189 HARVIRQPRRGAHLK
+189 
-204 SIDEAAIRRA
+204 
-214 THGRVELVR
+214 
-223 DGDFLAVVADDET
+223 
-236 AAMQAVDV
+236 
-244 VGRHSVW
+244 
-251 EGGVSIPADAG
+251 
-262 EPAFMTTAP
+262 
-271 SKDRVIES
+271 
-279 GAPQTS
+279 
-285 ASVARTL
+285 
-292 EATYSRPFIA
+292 
-302 HASLAPSCALAS
+302 
-314 FADGKLT
+314 
-321 IWSHAQ
+321 
-327 GVYQLRNAVA
+327 
-337 RALGLGPEDVTVL
+337 
-350 HRQGAGCY
+350 
-358 GHNGADDAGLDA
+358 
-370 ALVARRLPGRTV
+370 
-382 RVQWSRE
+382 
-389 DELSAAPFGSAMTMR
+389 MTMR

-628 DEGRVASVTWDDYP
+628 DQGRVASVTWDDYP

>member
-1 MNATLPQSLTDNP
+1 MTAPLTQSLTDNP
-14 RLDRWVGFEP
+14 RLDRWVGFES
-24 DRSVRVATGKVELGQ
+24 DRTVRISTGKVELGQ

-105 TVLDCPRAELA
+105 GVLDCPRSELA
-116 IADGAVLRNGAPTGF
+116 INDGAVLRKGEPTGF

-141 LARPATGSA
+141 LARPATGTA

-159 HIGRNL
+159 IIGGNL
-165 ARIDL
+165 ARLDL
-170 PAKIAGGAF
+170 PAKITGEAF
-179 VHDMA
+179 VHDVTPA
-184 PPGVK
+184 GVK
-189 HARVIRQPRRGAHLK
+189 HSRVVREPRRGARLK

-214 THGRVELVR
+214 THDRVELVR

-236 AAMQAVDV
+236 AAMQAVDAV
-244 VGRHSVW
+244 RRHCVW
-251 EGGVSIPADAG
+251 EGGVSLPTDAG
-262 EPAFMTTAP
+262 QPAFMMSQP

-279 GAPQTS
+279 GAAPSES
-285 ASVARTL
+285 AVRTH

-302 HASLAPSCALAS
+302 HASLAPSCALAL
-314 FADGKLT
+314 FADGRLT
-321 IWSHAQ
+321 VWSHAQ
-327 GVYQLRNAVA
+327 GVYQLRNSIA
-337 RALGLGPEDVTVL
+337 RALGLKPDDVTVL

-370 ALVARRLPGRTV
+370 ALIARRMPGRTV
-382 RVQWSRE
+382 RLQWSRE
-389 DELSAAPFGSAMTMR
+389 DELSAAPFGSAMTVR
-404 MRAAL
+404 MRATL

-436 LNLLAAAA
+436 INLLSAAA

-457 PDAGGGGGVRNAA
+457 PDAGGGGGVRNAF

-483 LLTRMPVRTSSL
+483 LVTQMPVRTSSL
-495 RTLGGYANVFAAE
+495 RTLGGFANVFAAE
-508 CFMDELADAAG
+508 SFIDELADAAG

-536 RVIETVAR
+536 RVIETAAR
-544 LCGWSGRG
+544 MCGWSGRG
-552 ERGSGTARGI
+552 ERGSGTARGF

-586 RVKQVWCAVDGG
+586 RVKQIWCAVDGG
-598 LIIAPDGARN
+598 LIISPDGARN
-608 QIEGGVIQATS
+608 QIEGGAIQATS

-628 DEGRVASVTWDDYP
+628 DDGRVASITWEDYP

-651 VEIELIDAPDEPPLG
+651 VEIELIDAQDQPPLG

-685 ALGTRIRNLPLTR
+685 ALGARIRDLPLTR
-698 DRIVAAVLADKS
+698 ERIMAAVL

>member
-1 MNATLPQSLTDNP
+1 MTAPLTQSLTDNP
-14 RLDRWVGFEP
+14 RLDRWVGFEG
-24 DRSVRVATGKVELGQ
+24 DRTVRIATGKVELGQ

-105 TVLDCPRAELA
+105 GVLDCPRAELA
-116 IADGAVLRNGAPTGF
+116 IEDGAVLRNGAATGF

-141 LARPATGSA
+141 LARPATGAA

-159 HIGRNL
+159 LIGRNL
-165 ARIDL
+165 ARLDL
-170 PAKIAGGAF
+170 PAKVAGAAF
-179 VHDMA
+179 VHDLA
-184 PPGVK
+184 PAGVK
-189 HARVIRQPRRGAHLK
+189 HARVVRQPRRGAALK

-214 THGRVELVR
+214 TRDRVELVR
-223 DGDFLAVVADDET
+223 DGDFLAIVADDET
-236 AAMQAVDV
+236 VAMQAVDIV
-244 VGRHSVW
+244 RRHSVW
-251 EGGVSIPADAG
+251 EGGVAVPADAG
-262 EPAFMTTAP
+262 EPAFMMAQP

-279 GAPQTS
+279 GAG
-285 ASVARTL
+285 AAGKAVRTL
-292 EATYSRPFIA
+292 EATYARPFIA
-302 HASLAPSCALAS
+302 HASLAPSCALAH
-314 FADGKLT
+314 FADGRLT
-321 IWSHAQ
+321 VWSHAQ
-327 GVYQLRNAVA
+327 GVYQLRNAIA
-337 RALGLGPEDVTVL
+337 RALGLAPDNVTVL

-370 ALVARRLPGRTV
+370 ALVARALPGRTV

-389 DELSAAPFGSAMTMR
+389 DELSAAPFGSAMTVR
-404 MRAAL
+404 MHASL

-417 WTHELWSAVH
+417 WTHEVWSAVH

-436 LNLLAAAA
+436 INLLAATA

-457 PDAGGGGGVRNAA
+457 PDAGGGGGTRNSA

-483 LLTRMPVRTSSL
+483 LVTHMPVRTSSL
-495 RTLGGYANVFAAE
+495 RTLGGFANVFAAE
-508 CFMDELADAAG
+508 SFMDELADAAG

-528 LMSEPRAR
+528 LLSEPRAR
-536 RVIETVAR
+536 HVIEAAAR
-544 LCGWSGRG
+544 MCGWSGRG
-552 ERGSGTARGI
+552 ERGSGTARGLA
-562 GFARYKNKAGYAA
+562 FARYKNKAGYAA
-575 VVAEVEVDEAV
+575 VIAEVKVDEAV
-586 RVKQVWCAVDGG
+586 RVKQIWCAVDGG
-598 LIIAPDGARN
+598 LIISPDGARN
-608 QIEGGVIQATS
+608 QIEGGAIQATS

-628 DEGRVASVTWDDYP
+628 DDGRVASITWDDYP

-651 VEIELIDAPDEPPLG
+651 VEIELIDAPHEPPLG

-685 ALGTRIRNLPLTR
+685 ALGARVRNLPLTR
-698 DRIVAAVLADKS
+698 ERIMAAVL

>member
-1 MNATLPQSLTDNP
+1 MSALLPQSLTDNP

-24 DRSVRVATGKVELGQ
+24 DRTVRIATGKVELGQ

-61 LVSGVTAQSPNEGY
+61 LVSGVTAQSPDEGY

-82 EESGGSIRLVCAEVR
+82 EQSGGSIRLVCAEVR

-105 TVLDCPRAELA
+105 GVLDCPRGELA
-116 IADGAVLRNGAPTGF
+116 IQDGAVLRNGVPTGF

-141 LARPATGSA
+141 LARPATGAA
-150 PVKRPAEFR
+150 PVKRPADFR
-159 HIGRNL
+159 VIGRNL

-179 VHDMA
+179 VHDLA
-184 PPGVK
+184 PAGVK
-189 HARVIRQPRRGAHLK
+189 HARVVRQPRRGAHLK

-214 THGRVELVR
+214 THERVELVR

-236 AAMQAVDV
+236 LAMQAVDV
-244 VGRHSVW
+244 VRRHCVW
-251 EGGVSIPADAG
+251 EGGVSVPADAG
-262 EPAFMTTAP
+262 EPAFLTSQP
-271 SKDRVIES
+271 SKDRVIETGAAPS
-279 GAPQTS
+279 GTA
-285 ASVARTL
+285 ARTI

-302 HASLAPSCALAS
+302 HASLAPSCALAN
-314 FADGKLT
+314 FADGRLT
-321 IWSHAQ
+321 VWSHAQ
-327 GVYQLRNAVA
+327 GVYQLRNAMA
-337 RALGLGPEDVTVL
+337 RALGLAPEDVTVL

-358 GHNGADDAGLDA
+358 GHNGADDVALDA
-370 ALVARRLPGRTV
+370 ALIARRMPGRTV

-389 DELSAAPFGSAMTMR
+389 DELSAAPFGAAMTVR

-417 WTHELWSAVH
+417 WTHEVWSPVH

-436 LNLLAAAA
+436 INLLAATA
-444 LPNAPPPPEPVDV
+444 LPNAPPAPEPVDV
-457 PDAGGGGGVRNAA
+457 PDAGGGGGTRNSAA
-470 TLYDFPRQRVVHH
+470 LYDFPRQRVVHH
-483 LLTRMPVRTSSL
+483 LLTQMPVRTSSL
-495 RTLGGYANVFAAE
+495 RTLGAFANVFAAE
-508 CFMDELADAAG
+508 SFMDELADAAG

-528 LMSEPRAR
+528 LLSEPRGR
-536 RVIETVAR
+536 RVIETVGR
-544 LCGWSGRG
+544 MCGWSGRG
-552 ERGSGTARGI
+552 ERGSGSARGLA
-562 GFARYKNKAGYAA
+562 FARYKNRAGYAA
-575 VVAEVEVDEAV
+575 VVAEVEVEEAV

-598 LIIAPDGARN
+598 LIISPDGARN
-608 QIEGGVIQATS
+608 QIEGGAIQAAS

-628 DEGRVASVTWDDYP
+628 DDGRVASITWDDYP

-651 VEIELIDAPDEPPLG
+651 VEIELIDAADEPPLG

-679 GNAVAH
+679 ANAVAH
-685 ALGTRIRNLPLTR
+685 ALGARIRNLPLTR
-698 DRIVAAVLADKS
+698 ERIMAAVL

>member
-1 MNATLPQSLTDNP
+1 MTAPLPQSLTDNP
-14 RLDRWVGFEP
+14 RLDRWVGFES
-24 DRSVRVATGKVELGQ
+24 DRSVRISTGKVELGQ

-105 TVLDCPRAELA
+105 GVLDCPRSELA
-116 IADGAVLRNGAPTGF
+116 IEDGAVLRNGVATGF

-141 LARPATGSA
+141 LAQPATGAA

-159 HIGRNL
+159 FIGGNL
-165 ARIDL
+165 ARLDL
-170 PAKIAGGAF
+170 PAKIAGAAF
-179 VHDMA
+179 VHDVA
-184 PPGVK
+184 PAGVK
-189 HARVIRQPRRGAHLK
+189 HARVVRQPRRGAQLK

-214 THGRVELVR
+214 TRGQVELVR

-236 AAMQAVDV
+236 VAMQAVDV
-244 VGRHSVW
+244 VRRHCVW
-251 EGGVSIPADAG
+251 EGGIAIPTNAA
-262 EPAFMTTAP
+262 EPAFLTSQST
-271 SKDRVIES
+271 KDRVIETGAAPS
-279 GAPQTS
+279 GT
-285 ASVARTL
+285 VVRTL

-302 HASLAPSCALAS
+302 HASLAPSCALAQ
-314 FADGKLT
+314 FVEGRLT
-321 IWSHAQ
+321 VWSHAQ
-327 GVYQLRNAVA
+327 GVYQLRNSIA
-337 RALGLGPEDVTVL
+337 RSLGLASDDVTVL

-370 ALVARRLPGRTV
+370 ALVARRMPGRTV

-389 DELSAAPFGSAMTMR
+389 DELSAAPFGSAMTVR
-404 MRAAL
+404 LRATL

-417 WTHELWSAVH
+417 WTHDVWSAVH

-436 LNLLAAAA
+436 INLLAATA

-457 PDAGGGGGVRNAA
+457 PDAGGGGGTRNSA
-470 TLYDFPRQRVVHH
+470 TLYDLPRQRVVHH
-483 LLTRMPVRTSSL
+483 LVTQMPVRTSSL
-495 RTLGGYANVFAAE
+495 RTLGGFANVFAAE
-508 CFMDELADAAG
+508 SFMDELADAAG
-519 EDPVSYRLS
+519 EDPVSYRLA

-536 RVIETVAR
+536 RVIETAAR
-544 LCGWSGRG
+544 ICGWSGRG
-552 ERGSGTARGI
+552 ERGSGTARGL

-575 VVAEVEVDEAV
+575 VVAEVTVDEAV
-586 RVKQVWCAVDGG
+586 RVKQIWCAVDGG
-598 LIIAPDGARN
+598 LIISPDGARN
-608 QIEGGVIQATS
+608 QIEGGAIQAAS

-628 DEGRVASVTWDDYP
+628 DEGRVASITWDDYP
-642 ILRFSEVPA
+642 ILKFSEVPEVA
-651 VEIELIDAPDEPPLG
+651 IELIDAQDQPPLG

-685 ALGTRIRNLPLTR
+685 ALGARIRDLPLTR
-698 DRIVAAVLADKS
+698 ERIMAAVL

>member
-1 MNATLPQSLTDNP
+1 MTAPLPQSLTDNP

-24 DRSVRVATGKVELGQ
+24 DRTVRVATGKVELGQ

-44 LVQIAAEELD
+44 LLQIAAEELD
-54 VPPARIR
+54 VPPGRIR
-61 LVSGVTAQSPNEGY
+61 LVSGVTAESPNEGY

-105 TVLDCPRAELA
+105 GVLDCPRAELA
-116 IADGAVLRNGAPTGF
+116 IQDGAVLRNGVPTGF

-141 LARPATGSA
+141 LARPATGAA

-159 HIGRNL
+159 FIGHDL
-165 ARIDL
+165 ARVDL
-170 PAKIAGGAF
+170 PAKVAGAAF

-184 PPGVK
+184 PEGVK
-189 HARVIRQPRRGAHLK
+189 HARVVRQPRRGAHLK

-214 THGRVELVR
+214 THGRVEVVR
-223 DGDFLAVVADDET
+223 DGDFLAVVADDESV
-236 AAMQAVDV
+236 AMQAVDV
-244 VGRHSVW
+244 VRRHCVW

-262 EPAFMTTAP
+262 EPAFMMSQP

-279 GAPQTS
+279 GAGTS
-285 ASVARTL
+285 GTAVRTL

-302 HASLAPSCALAS
+302 HASLAPSCALAQ
-314 FADGKLT
+314 FADGHLT
-321 IWSHAQ
+321 VWSHAQ
-327 GVYQLRNAVA
+327 GVYQLRNSIA
-337 RALGLGPEDVTVL
+337 RTLGLAPENVTVL

-370 ALVARRLPGRTV
+370 ALIARAMPGRTV

-389 DELSAAPFGSAMTMR
+389 DELSAAPFGSAMTVR
-404 MRAAL
+404 MQATL

-436 LNLLAAAA
+436 INMLAATA

-457 PDAGGGGGVRNAA
+457 PDAGGGGGTRNSA

-483 LLTRMPVRTSSL
+483 LVTQMPVRTSSL
-495 RTLGGYANVFAAE
+495 RTLGGFANVFAAE
-508 CFMDELADAAG
+508 SFMDEVADAAG

-536 RVIETVAR
+536 RVIETAAR
-544 LCGWSGRG
+544 MCGWSGRG
-552 ERGSGTARGI
+552 ERGGGTARGM

-575 VVAEVEVDEAV
+575 VVAEVEVDETV
-586 RVKQVWCAVDGG
+586 RVKQIWCAVDGG
-598 LIIAPDGARN
+598 LIISPDGARN
-608 QIEGGVIQATS
+608 QIEGGAIQATS

-628 DEGRVASVTWDDYP
+628 DDGRVASITWDDYP
-642 ILRFSEVPA
+642 ILKFSEVPS
-651 VEIELIDAPDEPPLG
+651 VEIELIDAQDEPPLG

-685 ALGTRIRNLPLTR
+685 ALGARIRNLPLTR
-698 DRIVAAVLADKS
+698 ERIMAAVL

>member
-1 MNATLPQSLTDNP
+1 MTAPLPQSLTDNP
-14 RLDRWVGFEP
+14 RLDRWVGFES
-24 DRSVRVATGKVELGQ
+24 DRTVRISTGKVELGQ

-61 LVSGVTAQSPNEGY
+61 LVSGVTAQSPNEGF

-105 TVLDCPRAELA
+105 GVLDCPRAELA
-116 IADGAVLRNGAPTGF
+116 IQDGAVLRNGVPTGF

-141 LARPATGSA
+141 LARPATGTA

-159 HIGRNL
+159 VIGGNL
-165 ARIDL
+165 ARVDL
-170 PAKIAGGAF
+170 PAKITGEAF

-184 PPGVK
+184 PAGVK
-189 HARVIRQPRRGAHLK
+189 HARVVRQPRRGAQLK

-214 THGRVELVR
+214 TQGRVELVR
-223 DGDFLAVVADDET
+223 DGDFLAVVVDDET
-236 AAMQAVDV
+236 IATQAIDV
-244 VGRHSVW
+244 VRRNCVW
-251 EGGVSIPADAG
+251 DGGVAIPSDAG
-262 EPAFMTTAP
+262 EPASLMAQPT
-271 SKDRVIES
+271 KDRVIES
-279 GAPQTS
+279 GAAPSGT
-285 ASVARTL
+285 AARTL

-302 HASLAPSCALAS
+302 HASLAPSCALAQ
-314 FADGKLT
+314 FADGRLT
-321 IWSHAQ
+321 VWSHAQ
-327 GVYQLRNAVA
+327 GVYQLRNSIA
-337 RALGLGPEDVTVL
+337 RTLGLAPDDVTVL

-358 GHNGADDAGLDA
+358 GHNGADDVALDA
-370 ALVARRLPGRTV
+370 ALIAQRMPGRTV

-389 DELSAAPFGSAMTMR
+389 DELSAAPFGSAMTVR
-404 MRAAL
+404 MHATL

-436 LNLLAAAA
+436 INLLAAAA

-457 PDAGGGGGVRNAA
+457 PAAGGGGGTRNSA

-483 LLTRMPVRTSSL
+483 LVTQMPVRTSSL
-495 RTLGGYANVFAAE
+495 RTLGGFANVFAAE
-508 CFMDELADAAG
+508 SFMDEIADAAG

-536 RVIETVAR
+536 RVIETAAR
-544 LCGWSGRG
+544 MCGWSGRG
-552 ERGSGTARGI
+552 ERGSGTARGL

-586 RVKQVWCAVDGG
+586 RVKQIWCAVDGG
-598 LIIAPDGARN
+598 LIISPDGARN
-608 QIEGGVIQATS
+608 QIEGGAIQATS

-628 DEGRVASVTWDDYP
+628 DDGRVASNTWDDYP

-651 VEIELIDAPDEPPLG
+651 VAIELIDGQDKPPLG

-685 ALGTRIRNLPLTR
+685 ALGARIRDLPLTR
-698 DRIVAAVLADKS
+698 ERIMAAVS

>member
-1 MNATLPQSLTDNP
+1 MTAPLPQSLTDNP
-14 RLDRWVGFEP
+14 RLDRWVGFES
-24 DRSVRVATGKVELGQ
+24 DRTVRIATGKVELGQ

-61 LVSGVTAQSPNEGY
+61 LVSGVTAQSPNEGF

-105 TVLDCPRAELA
+105 GVLDCPGAELA
-116 IADGAVLRNGAPTGF
+116 IQDGAVLRNGVPTGF

-141 LARPATGSA
+141 LARPASGTA

-159 HIGRNL
+159 VIGGNL
-165 ARIDL
+165 ARLDL
-170 PAKIAGGAF
+170 PAKITGEAF

-184 PPGVK
+184 PAGVK
-189 HARVIRQPRRGAHLK
+189 HARVVRQPRRGAQLK

-214 THGRVELVR
+214 TQGRVELVR
-223 DGDFLAVVADDET
+223 DGDFLAVVVDDET
-236 AAMQAVDV
+236 IATRAIDV
-244 VGRHSVW
+244 VRRNCVW
-251 EGGVSIPADAG
+251 DGGVAIPSDAG
-262 EPAFMTTAP
+262 EPASLMAQPT
-271 SKDRVIES
+271 KDRVIES
-279 GAPQTS
+279 GAAPSGT
-285 ASVARTL
+285 AARTL

-302 HASLAPSCALAS
+302 HASLAPSCALAQ
-314 FADGKLT
+314 FADGRLT
-321 IWSHAQ
+321 VWSHAQ
-327 GVYQLRNAVA
+327 GVYQLRNSIA
-337 RALGLGPEDVTVL
+337 RTLGLAPDDVTVL

-358 GHNGADDAGLDA
+358 GHNGADDVALDA
-370 ALVARRLPGRTV
+370 ALVAQRMPGRTV

-389 DELSAAPFGSAMTMR
+389 DELSAAPFGSAMTVR
-404 MRAAL
+404 MHATL

-417 WTHELWSAVH
+417 WTHELWSAGH

-436 LNLLAAAA
+436 INLLAAAA
-444 LPNAPPPPEPVDV
+444 LPNAPPPPPEPVDV
-457 PDAGGGGGVRNAA
+457 PDAGGGGGTRNSA

-483 LLTRMPVRTSSL
+483 LVTQMPVRTSSL
-495 RTLGGYANVFAAE
+495 RTLGGFANVFAAE
-508 CFMDELADAAG
+508 SFMDEIADAAG

-536 RVIETVAR
+536 RVIETAAR
-544 LCGWSGRG
+544 MCGWSGRG
-552 ERGSGTARGI
+552 ERGSGTARGL

-586 RVKQVWCAVDGG
+586 RVKQIWCAVDGG
-598 LIIAPDGARN
+598 LIISPDGARN
-608 QIEGGVIQATS
+608 QIEGGAIQATS

-628 DEGRVASVTWDDYP
+628 DDGRVASNTWDDYP

-651 VEIELIDAPDEPPLG
+651 VAIELIDGQDKPPLG

-685 ALGTRIRNLPLTR
+685 ALGARIRDLPLTR
-698 DRIVAAVLADKS
+698 ERIMAAVS

>member
-1 MNATLPQSLTDNP
+1 MTALPQSLTDNP
-14 RLDRWVGFEP
+14 RLDRWVGFES
-24 DRSVRVATGKVELGQ
+24 DRTVRIATGKVELGQ

-44 LVQIAAEELD
+44 LTQIAAEELD

-82 EESGGSIRLVCAEVR
+82 EESGGSLRLVCAEVR
-97 GLFLDHIA
+97 GLFLAHIA
-105 TVLDCPRAELA
+105 GVLDCPPAELA
-116 IADGAVLRNGAPTGF
+116 IEDGAVLRNGAPTGF

-150 PVKRPAEFR
+150 PVKRPAQFR
-159 HIGRNL
+159 VIGQNL
-165 ARIDL
+165 ARVDL
-170 PAKIAGGAF
+170 PAKIAGAAF
-179 VHDMA
+179 VHDVA

-189 HARVIRQPRRGAHLK
+189 HARVVRPPLRGAHLT

-214 THGRVELVR
+214 THGRVDLVR
-223 DGDFLAVVADDET
+223 DGDFLAIVADDET
-236 AAMQAVDV
+236 VAMQAVEV
-244 VGRHSVW
+244 VRRHCVW
-251 EGGVSIPADAG
+251 EGGTAVPADAG
-262 EPAFMTTAP
+262 EPAYMMTQP
-271 SKDRVIES
+271 SKDRVIETGTPS
-279 GAPQTS
+279 PGPA
-285 ASVARTL
+285 VRTL

-302 HASLAPSCALAS
+302 HASLAPSCALAH

-337 RALGLGPEDVTVL
+337 KALGLAPEDVTVL

-370 ALVARRLPGRTV
+370 ALVARRLPGRAV
-382 RVQWSRE
+382 RLQWSRE
-389 DELSAAPFGSAMTMR
+389 DELSAAPFGSAMTIR
-404 MRAAL
+404 MQASL
-409 DARGRPLE
+409 DARSRPLD
-417 WTHELWSAVH
+417 WTHEVWSAVH
-427 GQRPGMAGN
+427 GQRPGMGGN
-436 LNLLAAAA
+436 VNLLSAMA
-444 LPNAPPPPEPVDV
+444 LPNAPPAPEPVDV
-457 PDAGGGGGVRNAA
+457 PDAGGGGAVRNALC
-470 TLYDFPRQRVVHH
+470 LYDFPCQRVVHH
-483 LLTRMPVRTSSL
+483 LLNRMPVRTSSL
-495 RTLGGYANVFAAE
+495 RTLGGFANVFAAE
-508 CFMDELADAAG
+508 GFMDELADAAG

-552 ERGSGTARGI
+552 ERGSGTARGM
-562 GFARYKNKAGYAA
+562 GFARYKNKAGYGA
-575 VVAEVEVDEAV
+575 VVAEVEVDEVV

-628 DEGRVASVTWDDYP
+628 GDGKVASVTWDDYP

-651 VEIELIDAPDEPPLG
+651 VAIELIDAPDEPPLG

-685 ALGTRIRNLPLTR
+685 ALGARIRNLPLTR
-698 DRIVAAVLADKS
+698 ERIMAAVLS

>member
-1 MNATLPQSLTDNP
+1 MTAPLPQSLTDNP

-24 DRSVRVATGKVELGQ
+24 DRSVRIATGKVELGQ

-54 VPPARIR
+54 VPPTRIR
-61 LVSGVTAQSPNEGY
+61 LVSGVTAESPNEGY

-105 TVLDCPRAELA
+105 GVLDCPRAELA
-116 IADGAVLRNGAPTGF
+116 IADGAVLRNGVPTGF

-141 LARPATGSA
+141 LARSATGAA
-150 PVKRPAEFR
+150 PLKRPADFR
-159 HIGRNL
+159 LIGHHL
-165 ARIDL
+165 ARVDL
-170 PAKIAGGAF
+170 PAKITGGAF
-179 VHDMA
+179 VHDVA
-184 PPGVK
+184 PAGVK
-189 HARVIRQPRRGAHLK
+189 HARVVRQPRRGAQLK

-214 THGRVELVR
+214 TRDRVELVR

-236 AAMQAVDV
+236 VAMQAVDV
-244 VGRHSVW
+244 VRRHSTW
-251 EGGVSIPADAG
+251 EGGVAIPEDAG
-262 EPAFMTTAP
+262 EPPFMTGQPT
-271 SKDRVIES
+271 KDRVIETGAAPS
-279 GAPQTS
+279 G
-285 ASVARTL
+285 SVARAL

-302 HASLAPSCALAS
+302 HASLAPSCALAQ
-314 FADGKLT
+314 FADGRVT
-321 IWSHAQ
+321 VWSHAQ
-327 GVYQLRNAVA
+327 GVYQLRNSIA
-337 RALGLGPEDVTVL
+337 RALGLAAENVTVL

-370 ALVARRLPGRTV
+370 ALIARAMPGRTV

-389 DELSAAPFGSAMTMR
+389 DELSAAPFGSAMTLR
-404 MRAAL
+404 LHATL

-417 WTHELWSAVH
+417 WTHEVWSAVH

-436 LNLLAAAA
+436 INLLGATA

-457 PDAGGGGGVRNAA
+457 PDAGGGGGTRNSA

-483 LLTRMPVRTSSL
+483 LLTQMPVRTSSL
-495 RTLGGYANVFAAE
+495 RTLGGFANVFAAE
-508 CFMDELADAAG
+508 SFMDELADAAG

-536 RVIETVAR
+536 RVIETAAR
-544 LCGWSGRG
+544 MCGWSGRG
-552 ERGSGTARGI
+552 ERGSGTARGL

-575 VVAEVEVDEAV
+575 VVAEVDVDEAV
-586 RVKQVWCAVDGG
+586 RVKQIWCAVDGG
-598 LIIAPDGARN
+598 LIISPDGARN
-608 QIEGGVIQATS
+608 QIEGGAIQATS

-628 DEGRVASVTWDDYP
+628 ADGRVASITWDDYP

-651 VEIELIDAPDEPPLG
+651 VEVELIEAQDQPPLG

-685 ALGTRIRNLPLTR
+685 ALGARIRNLPLTR
-698 DRIVAAVLADKS
+698 ERIMAAVL